1 MPDHLPSLQLM
12 ILLLT
17 SNHDYEKAL
26 EVTDQVIPKCL
37 QSKCFLIVQ

>member
-17 SNHDYEKAL
+17 SKHDYGKAL
-26 EVTDQVIPKCL
+26 EVTEQVGPGKHL
-37 QSKCFLIVQ
+37 